1 MFRVV
6 TVAREYGSGGAL
18 IAQRLANRLGW
29 KLLDRNLIERIAEA
43 ARVEPAVAERLDER
57 PDPWFNSLAKA
68 LWQGGGLRGYLPGL
82 PEAVPEML
90 NADVVAAI
98 SKHVVEE
105 AAAIG
110 NCVIVGRGSQCILG
124 RRSDAFHVFIYA
136 PWAEKMRRLRSH
148 QPKLTEA
155 EASAELASQERARA
169 AYVRHYFHQDR
180 FDRRLYH
187 LMLCSSLGEDAA
199 ASIIMQAM
207 GMLPEYSVPPD
218 QGVRHVQ

>member
-29 KLLDRNLIERIAEA
+29 KLLDRCLIEKIAEA
-43 ARVEPAVAERLDER
+43 ARVEPAAAEQYDER

-68 LWQGGGLRGYLPGL
+68 LWQGGGLRGYISGSPPDLL
-82 PEAVPEML
+82 D
-90 NADVVAAI
+90 ADVVAAI

-105 AAAIG
+105 AAGMG
-110 NCVIVGRGSQCILG
+110 NCVIVGRGSQCILR
-124 RRSDAFHVFIYA
+124 RRSDTFHVFIYA

-155 EASAELASQERARA
+155 EVGAELESQERTRA
-169 AYVRHYFHQDR
+169 AYVRHYYHQDW

-187 LMLCSSLGEDAA
+187 LMLCSSLGEDTAV
-199 ASIIMQAM
+199 STIMQAM
-207 GMLPEYSVPPD
+207 GMISGNSIPPD
-218 QGVRHVQ
+218 QGGRNDH

>member
-18 IAQRLANRLGW
+18 IAQRLATRLGW
-29 KLLDRNLIERIAEA
+29 KLLDRCLIEKIAEA
-43 ARVEPAVAERLDER
+43 ARVEPAVAEQYDER

-68 LWQGGGLRGYLPGL
+68 LWQGGGLRGFIPGP
-82 PEAVPEML
+82 PEAIPGNL
-90 NADVVAAI
+90 DADAVAAI
-98 SKHVVEE
+98 SKHLVEE
-105 AAAIG
+105 AASIG
-110 NCVIVGRGSQCILG
+110 NCVIVGRGSQCILR

-136 PWAEKMRRLRSH
+136 PRAERLRRLCSK

-155 EASAELASQERARA
+155 EAVEVLGSQDRTRA
-169 AYVRHYFHQDR
+169 AYVRQYYHQDW

-199 ASIIMQAM
+199 VSTILQAM
-207 GMLPEYSVPPD
+207 GTTPENAVPPG
-218 QGVRHVQ
+218 QGGRHAH